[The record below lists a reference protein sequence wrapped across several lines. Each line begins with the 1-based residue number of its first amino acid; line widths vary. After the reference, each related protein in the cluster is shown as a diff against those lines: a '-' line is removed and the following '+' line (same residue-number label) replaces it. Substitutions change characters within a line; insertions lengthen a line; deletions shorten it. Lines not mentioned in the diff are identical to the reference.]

1 MDLEKEAAKYAN
13 IGKEI
18 DPAYANGLFYGYT
31 AGATSKYVEAEKIK
45 AKIEVLKGLRLGI
58 NDANTVTVFEI
69 KDKIYVLEQKLKKLE
84 DESKTL

>member
-31 AGATSKYVEAEKIK
+31 
-45 AKIEVLKGLRLGI
+45 
-58 NDANTVTVFEI
+58 
-69 KDKIYVLEQKLKKLE
+69 
-84 DESKTL
+84 

>member
-18 DPAYANGLFYGYT
+18 DPVYANGLFYGYT

-45 AKIEVLKGLRLGI
+45 AKIEAVDHFCKLNGFGSTNMHRAVIGMYEQQLK
-58 NDANTVTVFEI
+58 E
-69 KDKIYVLEQKLKKLE
+69 LE
-84 DESKTL
+84 DERI